1 MDIALLEEQYSE
13 LLVFYKNAIR
23 SAESSIQ
30 NIKDELLASKEVR
43 NPIMDDYSR
52 LKTFDSVLA
61 KCQKKGIN
69 DPGIEDIKSQ
79 INDIAGIRIICLYVD
94 DIYKIAEMIK
104 MAPGI
109 AVIKVKD
116 YVTNPKPSGYASLH
130 LKTLV
135 QISSVTEGTMI
146 IPVEIQIRTELMET
160 WSQTEHRVRYKSR
173 TGPSPEIEKQLLQL
187 AEQFKETDKLLVQIR
202 NASGEK

>member
-1 MDIALLEEQYSE
+1 MIALLEEQYDE
-13 LLVFYKNAIR
+13 MLVFYKNAIR

-52 LKTFDSVLA
+52 LKTFDSTLA

-69 DPGIEDIKSQ
+69 EPGIEDIKSQ

-94 DIYKIAEMIK
+94 DIYKIADMIK

-109 AVIKVKD
+109 AVTRVKD
-116 YVTNPKPSGYASLH
+116 YVAEPKPSGYSSLH

-135 QISSVTEGTMI
+135 QINSVTSGTQM

-160 WSQTEHRVRYKSR
+160 WSQTEHRVKYKSK
-173 TGPSPEIEKQLLQL
+173 TGPSPEIDKQLVQL